1 MRRFLPLILLLAA
14 CQPTPANNAAPT
26 AIPFPTATIGRTI
39 QGNLPIANSDS
50 NLPNP
55 ATAVALGNQPTATP
69 NWSACPPLTETALG
83 PKPATGRAVLDE
95 IVRYLSAG
103 GTAVGLEAGL
113 RDEWEMLGESGFVRA
128 DLDLTGEEVPE
139 IIVGYTS
146 PEETGNLLILA
157 CANGT
162 FSSRY
167 QAIGSTVNPPQILNT
182 ADLNFDQLPDILLS
196 NQLCEG
202 DVCSHQTQLVTW
214 EPEFGRFASILSST
228 IDSDQP
234 PEPRDIDD
242 DDVLELVIRLED
254 DGNSTTGPL
263 RTGVNIYDWNGALYV
278 LSIVQLDPPRFK
290 IQVVHEADRAF
301 AQRDM
306 EKAVTLYNTAFND
319 ANLRAWF
326 NDDPVVLQSYIAYRL
341 LLSYAYT
348 EDDRLFDHFQ
358 TILQT
363 FPDPAARPIY
373 ATMSD
378 TFWNALQVTNNLNS
392 ACVEVLDIVNQQPD
406 ALTLINRYGERSP
419 TYSAQDLCPF

>member
-1 MRRFLPLILLLAA
+1 
-14 CQPTPANNAAPT
+14 
-26 AIPFPTATIGRTI
+26 
-39 QGNLPIANSDS
+39 
-50 NLPNP
+50 
-55 ATAVALGNQPTATP
+55 
-69 NWSACPPLTETALG
+69 
-83 PKPATGRAVLDE
+83 
-95 IVRYLSAG
+95 
-103 GTAVGLEAGL
+103 
-113 RDEWEMLGESGFVRA
+113 VRA

-146 PEETGNLLILA
+146 PEETGNLLILT
-157 CANGT
+157 CANGI

-167 QAIGSTVNPPQILNT
+167 QAIGTTVNPPQILDT
-182 ADLNFDQLPDILLS
+182 ADLNFDQLPDILFADEA
-196 NQLCEG
+196 CED
-202 DVCSHQTQLVTW
+202 DVCSYQTQLVTW
-214 EPEFGRFASILSST
+214 EPELGRFASILAST
-228 IDSDQP
+228 IDSDEP
-234 PEPRDIDD
+234 PEPRDIDND
-242 DDVLELVIRLED
+242 NVLELVIRLED

-319 ANLRAWF
+319 TNLRAWF

-358 TILQT
+358 TIVQAY
-363 FPDPAARPIY
+363 PDPAARPIY
-373 ATMSD
+373 ATLSD

-406 ALTLINRYGERSP
+406 ALTLMNRYGERSP